1 MKTPRIQIRSYCL
14 VLFFPCRCLLLLLT
28 LYFLGT
34 VMSSKIPRGVHPP
47 AETKKNGHK
56 QESKDTATA
65 PATTTAAQR
74 PDGVLKP
81 HKENAPRKNVAP
93 KVQKGVSTRYGQQA
107 ELKEQNQCLIAA
119 NEELAK
125 NLSDTQQRVAKLE
138 LQYCD
143 LQKENAEVQKNLKD
157 CHALL
162 VTAKIDPVLGERVGD
177 AARQNESQR
186 KEVMSTS
193 ADLLNEIKAFGDTAS
208 QQRARLEEIQ
218 ETMRGLKE
226 AREQMVQERENF
238 SSEAAELE
246 RALKEAEA
254 LLL

>member
-1 MKTPRIQIRSYCL
+1 
-14 VLFFPCRCLLLLLT
+14 
-28 LYFLGT
+28 
-34 VMSSKIPRGVHPP
+34 
-47 AETKKNGHK
+47 
-56 QESKDTATA
+56 
-65 PATTTAAQR
+65 
-74 PDGVLKP
+74 
-81 HKENAPRKNVAP
+81 
-93 KVQKGVSTRYGQQA
+93 RYGQQA
-107 ELKEQNQCLIAA
+107 ELKEQNQCLTAA

-125 NLSDTQQRVAKLE
+125 NLTDTQ

-157 CHALL
+157 CHAFL

-177 AARQNESQR
+177 AARQNESQK
-186 KEVMSTS
+186 KEVMSIS
-193 ADLLNEIKAFGDTAS
+193 ADLLNEIKAFGDIAS

-218 ETMRGLKE
+218 ETMRGLGE

-246 RALKEAEA
+246 RALKEAET